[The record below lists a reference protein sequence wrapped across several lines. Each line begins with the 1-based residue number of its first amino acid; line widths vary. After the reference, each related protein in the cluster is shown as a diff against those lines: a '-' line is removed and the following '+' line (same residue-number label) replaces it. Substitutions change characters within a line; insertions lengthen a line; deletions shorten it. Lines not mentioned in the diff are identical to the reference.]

1 MKSFNQLLF
10 MKNRIYILLL
20 LISLVSCSKEKD
32 AVVENNAAKI
42 DSIVSI
48 KTIAPTVKTDEDCVF
63 DNNPQELTKEWLKDV
78 GVEKFS
84 WDQKNKKAIVIQNQ
98 DTLLLYKGGCNHLT
112 SSLEFKFENKKEAD
126 FDSKLLQKISELACK
141 FQFENY
147 CAKINNNQFEK
158 IQSNDT
164 SYLLDFEDDDPEDN
178 LIYNGIDIKPQG
190 NMFYITIS
198 EYYN

>member
-1 MKSFNQLLF
+1 
-10 MKNRIYILLL
+10 MKNRIYILSL

-32 AVVENNAAKI
+32 AVVENNVAKI
-42 DSIVSI
+42 DLIVPI
-48 KTIAPTVKTDEDCVF
+48 KTSAPTVKADEDCVF
-63 DNNPQELTKEWLKDV
+63 DNNPQKLTKEWLKEV
-78 GVEKFS
+78 GIEKFS
-84 WDQKNKKAIVIQNQ
+84 WDQKNNKAIVIQNQ

-112 SSLEFKFENKKEAD
+112 SSLEFKFENKKETD

-147 CAKINNNQFEK
+147 CAKISNNQFEK
-158 IQSNDT
+158 IQSNET
-164 SYLLDFEDDDPEDN
+164 SYLLDFEDDDSEDN
-178 LIYNGIDIKPQG
+178 LIYNGIEIKPQG

>member
-1 MKSFNQLLF
+1 
-10 MKNRIYILLL
+10 MKNRIYILML

-32 AVVENNAAKI
+32 AVVENNAVKI
-42 DSIVSI
+42 DSIVPI
-48 KTIAPTVKTDEDCVF
+48 KTIAPTVKADDDCVF

-78 GVEKFS
+78 GIKKFS
-84 WDQKNKKAIVIQNQ
+84 WDQKNNKAIVIQNQ

-112 SSLEFKFENKKEAD
+112 SSLEFKFENKNEAD
-126 FDSKLLQKISELACK
+126 FDSRLLQKISEVVCK

-147 CAKINNNQFEK
+147 CTKINNNQFEK
-158 IQSNDT
+158 IKSNDM

-178 LIYNGIDIKPQG
+178 LIYNGIEIKSQA
-190 NMFYITIS
+190 NKVYITIS